1 MKSTLLTCFFAV
13 FWIAGWGQSLS
24 PASPEQLVNTDIPP
38 NQNAPKIASAPDGS
52 YVVIWITAGTNGE
65 LKARRYNS
73 SHVPVT
79 GELTIVASASEHL
92 NIEYWKN
99 GKYVISY
106 VDGAALKFHVLD
118 ELNVVAPAIMVST
131 TVSFTKQD
139 FAIKGDSLAFLYSRG
154 SDKQLFLRGYNL
166 STNAWINSE
175 IRVTERSGLNDS
187 YLESPNIVYHND
199 GRITAIYNL
208 AIKIGC
214 CETDRRIMRKTY
226 SSSFVAEMSESA
238 MWAPGVDNYIA
249 PLSMDV
255 NGNNNGEI
263 LVTASHSA
271 FPSTRIMRLWILS
284 STGTFIVNN
293 SVLFSGNQ
301 YSWADGVAGHLYDNG
316 DYVIAKSFWI
326 NLPNGNAPSP
336 NYEEVYAIYGKNYDQ
351 SRTTALQV
359 NTTSPGQQNQPV
371 AAKLPNGG
379 FVVGWAGPGFQG
391 DSKGINIRAY
401 NAVTFPGVVFSNN
414 GAYTV
419 SEAGT
424 TATIGIALGTQP
436 SGNVTVNLS
445 SSDLTE
451 GTVSPAQ
458 LTFTPANWNQV
469 QNVTVTG
476 VDDTDDDGDITF
488 NLVASTTGS
497 ADAEY
502 AALPN
507 KTQAIVN
514 RDNDATMILP
524 SAQTICKSTGM
535 SNVNALI
542 SNVGAAITSVTAV
555 SNNQSVIDNSD
566 ITITNAGGG
575 TYGITITNLS
585 NNSLGTAQV
594 TLTAIDG
601 QFNYTGSFNVTTTGV
616 TIVTSATSNSI
627 CQGESVTLSATGG
640 QNISWNNGVVNDV
653 AFIPSATTTYTV
665 TADNGAGCTGT
676 ATETITVNP
685 IPATPTVNAN
695 GPLVMCGSG
704 SVTLTSSSASGNT
717 WSTGETTQSITVSS
731 TGNYTVT
738 VSNGTCSATSAPTAV
753 TVNSVPATPV
763 ITPNGVTTFCTGGS
777 VTLTS
782 SSATGNTWSTGE
794 TTQSIVVSDAGNYTV
809 SVSNGMCSST
819 SVPTAVTVNTIPA
832 APVITP
838 NGATAFCAGSSVTL
852 TSSQATGNTW
862 STGETTQSIV
872 VSNAG
877 SYTVAFSNGTC
888 SATSAPVAI
897 TVNSAPAAPVITPN
911 GATTFCEGESVTLT
925 SSSAT
930 GNSWSTGV
938 TSQSINVTTTNTYL
952 LTYTDANGCVSP
964 AASILVTVKALPN
977 VSAGAD
983 QTVCK
988 GTSITLLGSGA
999 ASYSW
1004 TGGITN
1010 GTPFP
1015 INSQAT
1021 FEVTGTG
1028 SNGCTNTDQVT
1039 VFVNNLPNVSAGQ
1052 NKIVCNGA
1060 SVTLN
1065 GSGAVTYT
1073 WDNGVTNGTSFVPV
1087 LGTTTYT
1094 VTGTDA
1100 NGCEAEDDMTVT
1112 VNALPN
1118 VTLSTLPTFCVSHG
1132 SAVLNQGLPAG
1143 GTYSGNGISGSVFN
1157 PSTAGVGV
1165 HPVTYTY
1172 TDQNN
1177 CQNTA
1182 SSTITVDQCLG
1193 VEELTANQWT
1203 VYPNPT
1209 TGLTQ
1214 IEFSGSF
1221 NYFVTD
1227 GQGRTVLNGMA
1238 ADMTKLDLSAFSD
1251 GVYQLTIQAESTS
1264 HTVRIVKN

>member
-1 MKSTLLTCFFAV
+1 MKSTLLSCFFVV
-13 FWIAGWGQSLS
+13 FWIAGWGQSLN
-24 PASPEQLVNTDIPP
+24 PLSPEHLVNTDIPP
-38 NQNAPKIASAPDGS
+38 NQFAPKVASAPDGS
-52 YVVIWITAGTNGE
+52 YVVIWITGQTYGE
-65 LKARRYNS
+65 LKARRYDS
-73 SHVPVT
+73 SHNPVT
-79 GELTIVASASEHL
+79 GEVTVVASASEHL
-92 NIEYWKN
+92 NIEHWKN

-106 VDGAALKFHVLD
+106 VDGAELKFHVLD
-118 ELNVVAPAIMVST
+118 ELNVVAPAITVST

-139 FAIKGDSLAFLYSRG
+139 FAIKGDSLAFLYSRN

-166 STNAWINSE
+166 STNAWLNAGTRITENSG
-175 IRVTERSGLNDS
+175 IYTS
-187 YLESPNIVYHND
+187 YVEAPNIVYHND
-199 GRITAIYNL
+199 GRLTAIYNQV
-208 AIKIGC
+208 ISDGC
-214 CETDRRIMRKTY
+214 CQSERKLMRKTFT
-226 SSSFVAEMSESA
+226 SSFVAEMSESA
-238 MWAPGVDNYIA
+238 LWAPGPDNYVGPISLDA
-249 PLSMDV
+249 
-255 NGNNNGEI
+255 NGNNNGEVI
-263 LVTASHSA
+263 IIATHSG
-271 FPSTRIMRLWILS
+271 FPSTRFMRLWILS
-284 STGTFIVNN
+284 NTGTFIVNN
-293 SVLFSGNQ
+293 SLIFSGNSYRWQ
-301 YSWADGVAGHLYDNG
+301 DGVGGQLYDNG

-326 NLPNGNAPSP
+326 ELPNGNPPP
-336 NYEEVYAIYGKNYDQ
+336 NYEEVFVIYGKNYDQ
-351 SRTTALQV
+351 SRSAALQV
-359 NTTSPGQQNQPV
+359 NTTSPGEQDQPAIV
-371 AAKLPNGG
+371 KLANGG
-379 FVVGWAGPGFQG
+379 FVIAWSGNGFQG
-391 DSKGINIRAY
+391 DARGINMRAY
-401 NAVTFPGVVFSNN
+401 NAVTFPGVVFSNS
-414 GAYTV
+414 GTYTV

-436 SGNVTVNLS
+436 TGNVTVDLS

-488 NLVASTTGS
+488 NLIASTTGS
-497 ADAEY
+497 ADANY

-507 KTQAIVN
+507 KIQAIIN
-514 RDNDATMILP
+514 LDNDATITMP

-594 TLTAIDG
+594 TLTATDG

-627 CQGESVTLSATGG
+627 CQGGSVTLSATGG
-640 QNISWNNGVVNDV
+640 QNISWNNGVVNNV
-653 AFIPSATTTYTV
+653 AFTPSATTTYTV

-676 ATETITVNP
+676 ATETITVNSVP
-685 IPATPTVNAN
+685 VVPVINAS
-695 GPLVMCGSG
+695 GPLTMCGSG
-704 SVTLTSSSASGNT
+704 SVTLISSSASGNT

-753 TVNSVPATPV
+753 TVNPVPATPIV
-763 ITPNGVTTFCTGGS
+763 TPNGATTFCTGGS

-794 TTQSIVVSDAGNYTV
+794 TTQSIVVSNAGNYTV
-809 SVSNGMCSST
+809 SVSNGTCSSI

-838 NGATAFCAGSSVTL
+838 SGATAFCAGSSVTL

-964 AASILVTVKALPN
+964 GASILVTVKALPN
-977 VSAGAD
+977 VSAGVD

-1010 GTPFP
+1010 GTPFV
-1015 INSQAT
+1015 INNQAT

-1052 NKIVCNGA
+1052 NQIVCNGA

-1100 NGCEAEDDMTVT
+1100 NGCEGEDDMTVT

-1143 GTYSGNGISGSVFN
+1143 GTYSGTGISGSVFN
-1157 PSTAGVGV
+1157 PATAGAGV

-1193 VEELTANQWT
+1193 VDELTANQLT

-1209 TGLTQ
+1209 TGLTN

-1227 GQGRTVLNGMA
+1227 AQGRTVLNGIA
-1238 ADMTKLDLSAFSD
+1238 TDITKLDLSVFSD
-1251 GVYQLTIQAESTS
+1251 GVYQLIIQAESTS

>member
-1 MKSTLLTCFFAV
+1 MKSTLLTFFFAV

-24 PASPEQLVNTDIPP
+24 PASIEHLVNTDIPP
-38 NQNAPKIASAPDGS
+38 NQFQPRVASAPDGS
-52 YVVIWITAGTNGE
+52 YVVIWIDGDPYGV

-79 GELTIVASASEHL
+79 GELTIVASASKHL
-92 NIEYWKN
+92 NIEHWKN

-106 VDGAALKFHVLD
+106 VDGPELKFHVLD
-118 ELNVVAPAIMVST
+118 ELNVVTPAITVST
-131 TVSFTKQD
+131 TVSFFKQD
-139 FAIKGDSLAFLYSRG
+139 FAIKGDSLAFLYSRS
-154 SDKQLFLRGYNL
+154 SDKQLMLRGYNL
-166 STNAWINSE
+166 STNAWINAE
-175 IRVTERSGLNDS
+175 TRITENSSINSS
-187 YLESPNIVYHND
+187 YVESPNIVYHND
-199 GRITAIYNL
+199 GRLTAIYYQIL
-208 AIKIGC
+208 GPAC
-214 CETDRRIMRKTY
+214 CETNRRIMRKTFN
-226 SSSFVAEMSESA
+226 SSFVAEIPESA
-238 MWAPGVDNYIA
+238 MWDPGVDNYIGPTLDA
-249 PLSMDV
+249 S
-255 NGNNNGEI
+255 GNNNGEI
-263 LVTASHSA
+263 LVTTTHSA
-271 FPSTRIMRLWILS
+271 FPSTRIMRMWVLS

-293 SVLFSGNQ
+293 SVLLSGNQ
-301 YSWADGVAGHLYDNG
+301 YTLKQGVEGRLYDNG
-316 DYVIAKSFWI
+316 DYVISVAFWI
-326 NLPNGNAPSP
+326 NLPNGTAPSP
-336 NYEEVYAIYGKNYDQ
+336 NYEEVYVIYGKNYDQ
-351 SRTTALQV
+351 SRTAPLQV
-359 NTTSPGQQNQPV
+359 NTSSPGQQNLPCL
-371 AAKLPNGG
+371 AKLPNGG
-379 FVVGWAGPGFQG
+379 FVVGWCGPGFQG
-391 DSKGINIRAY
+391 DAQGINLRAY
-401 NAVTFPGVVFSNN
+401 NAVTFPGVVFSNS

-436 SGNVTVNLS
+436 TGNVTVNLS

-488 NLVASTTGS
+488 NLIASTTGS
-497 ADAEY
+497 ADANY

-514 RDNDATMILP
+514 LDNDATITMP
-524 SAQTICKSTGM
+524 SAQTICKATGM

-542 SNVGAAITSVTAV
+542 SNVGGAITSVTAA

-566 ITITNAGGG
+566 ITITNSGGG
-575 TYGITITNLS
+575 TYGITINNLS

-594 TLTAIDG
+594 TLTATDG

-627 CQGESVTLSATGG
+627 CQGGTVTLSATGG
-640 QNISWNNGVVNDV
+640 QNISWNNGVVNNV
-653 AFIPSATTTYTV
+653 AFTPSATATYTV

-676 ATETITVNP
+676 ATETITVNAAP
-685 IPATPTVNAN
+685 VVPTVTAN
-695 GPLVMCGSG
+695 GPVSMCGSG
-704 SVTLTSSSASGNT
+704 SVTLISSAASGNT

-731 TGNYTVT
+731 TGNYIVS
-738 VSNGTCSATSAPTAV
+738 VSNGTCSATSAPVSV
-753 TVNSVPATPV
+753 TVNPVPATPV
-763 ITPNGVTTFCTGGS
+763 ITPSGATTFCTGSS

-794 TTQSIVVSDAGNYTV
+794 TTQSITVSNTGNYTV
-809 SVSNGMCSST
+809 AVSNGTCSTT
-819 SVPTAVTVNTIPA
+819 SAPTAVTVNSIPA
-832 APVITP
+832 VPVITP
-838 NGATAFCAGSSVTL
+838 NGATTFCAGGSVTL
-852 TSSQATGNTW
+852 TSSAASGNTW
-862 STGETTQSIV
+862 STGETTPSIV

-877 SYTVAFSNGTC
+877 TYTVTTSNGTC
-888 SATSAPVAI
+888 STTSAST
-897 TVNSAPAAPVITPN
+897 TVMVNNAPSAPIITPN
-911 GATTFCEGESVTLT
+911 GVTTFCEGESVTLT

-930 GNSWSTGV
+930 GNNWSTGV

-952 LTYTDANGCVSP
+952 LTYTDGNGCVSP
-964 AASILVTVKALPN
+964 AASVLVTVKALPN

-988 GTSITLLGSGA
+988 GTTITLLGSGA

-1015 INSQAT
+1015 INNQAT

-1028 SNGCTNTDQVT
+1028 SNGCINTDQVT

-1052 NKIVCNGA
+1052 NQVVCNGTA
-1060 SVTLN
+1060 VTLN
-1065 GSGAVTYT
+1065 GSGAVTYN

-1094 VTGTDA
+1094 VTGIDA
-1100 NGCEAEDDMTVT
+1100 NGCEAEDDLTVT

-1118 VTLSTLPTFCVSHG
+1118 VSLSAIPTFCVSHG
-1132 SAVLNQGLPAG
+1132 SAVLNQGTPVG
-1143 GTYSGNGISGSVFN
+1143 GTYSGNGINGAVFN
-1157 PSTAGVGV
+1157 PATAGAGV

-1193 VEELTANQWT
+1193 VDEWTANQLT

-1209 TGLTQ
+1209 IGLIQ
-1214 IEFSGSF
+1214 IEFSGAF

-1227 GQGRTVLNGMA
+1227 GQGRMVLDGIA
-1238 ADMTKLDLSAFSD
+1238 TDITKLDLSVFSD
-1251 GVYQLTIQAESTS
+1251 GVYQLTIQAENTA